1 MKRIFIIILIVVIG
15 GVKGYAKDFDYKHI
29 TPHPRLLLKEGE
41 EKNIKIALQKS
52 PVLQA
57 FHKRIIDYCD
67 ETLKEIPVER
77 IKTGKR
83 LLEVSRITLKRV
95 FYLSYAYRITGEK
108 KYFQRA
114 EKEMLAAASFVDWN
128 PSHFLDASE
137 MSFGLAIGY
146 DWLFKELSLNSRKI
160 IRQAIVEK
168 AIEASKTKD
177 ASFYK
182 SKTNWNQVCNG
193 GLVCSALAIYE
204 EEPEKAK
211 NIIDKALQTVPLALE
226 SYAPDGGYPEGFGYW
241 TYGTTYQVMLNDA
254 LESALGNDAGLSN
267 YPGFLQS
274 AKFIQYMTAPTGNC
288 FNFSDA
294 SPKAYGNIIMFW
306 FAHKTNDPSLLW
318 LEKKYLNDANLEFG
332 EYLEERFLPCL
343 LIFASRI
350 NLNKVTSPK
359 GNIWCNRGKTPV
371 YIYRSGWNSKNDTY
385 LGIKGGTA
393 STSHAHMDAGSFIYE
408 QAGVRWAMDLGM
420 QDYYSLESKGVD
432 LWDIKQ
438 QSQRWNVF
446 RIGSSVHNTLT
457 INGQNHQVNGFA
469 ELTHLNGNTKNKG
482 INVDLTSTLGQ
493 AVHQATRTIILAPD
507 NTLEVTDYIENN
519 DSTSIIRWTMCT
531 PTTPIIIDNQTIILT
546 QENKQLSLKIDS
558 PRKVNVHI
566 WDNIPPHDYDYRN
579 PGTCRVG
586 YDIALNP
593 KEKITIK
600 VKFNLIK
607 NKDTL

>member
-1 MKRIFIIILIVVIG
+1 
-15 GVKGYAKDFDYKHI
+15 
-29 TPHPRLLLKEGE
+29 
-41 EKNIKIALQKS
+41 
-52 PVLQA
+52 
-57 FHKRIIDYCD
+57 
-67 ETLKEIPVER
+67 
-77 IKTGKR
+77 
-83 LLEVSRITLKRV
+83 
-95 FYLSYAYRITGEK
+95 
-108 KYFQRA
+108 
-114 EKEMLAAASFVDWN
+114 
-128 PSHFLDASE
+128 
-137 MSFGLAIGY
+137 MS
-146 DWLFKELSLNSRKI
+146 
-160 IRQAIVEK
+160 
-168 AIEASKTKD
+168 
-177 ASFYK
+177 
-182 SKTNWNQVCNG
+182 
-193 GLVCSALAIYE
+193 
-204 EEPEKAK
+204 
-211 NIIDKALQTVPLALE
+211 
-226 SYAPDGGYPEGFGYW
+226 
-241 TYGTTYQVMLNDA
+241 
-254 LESALGNDAGLSN
+254 
-267 YPGFLQS
+267 
-274 AKFIQYMTAPTGNC
+274 
-288 FNFSDA
+288 
-294 SPKAYGNIIMFW
+294 
-306 FAHKTNDPSLLW
+306 
-318 LEKKYLNDANLEFG
+318 
-332 EYLEERFLPCL
+332 
-343 LIFASRI
+343 
-350 NLNKVTSPK
+350 
-359 GNIWCNRGKTPV
+359 

-482 INVDLTSTLGQ
+482 VNVDLTSTLGQ